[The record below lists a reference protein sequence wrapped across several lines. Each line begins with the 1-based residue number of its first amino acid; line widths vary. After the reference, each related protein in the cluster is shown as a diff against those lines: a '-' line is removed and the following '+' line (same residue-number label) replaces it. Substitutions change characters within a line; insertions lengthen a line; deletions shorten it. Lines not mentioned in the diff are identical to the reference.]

1 MVIVNGKD
9 LFGVEEV
16 EGLDDFEDKQK
27 LMSVLNMLYV
37 TKRAVKSLPFG
48 GRSSTNGE
56 GF

>member
-1 MVIVNGKD
+1 MGRICGE
-9 LFGVEEV
+9 EEV

-27 LMSVLNMLYV
+27 LRSVLNMLYV